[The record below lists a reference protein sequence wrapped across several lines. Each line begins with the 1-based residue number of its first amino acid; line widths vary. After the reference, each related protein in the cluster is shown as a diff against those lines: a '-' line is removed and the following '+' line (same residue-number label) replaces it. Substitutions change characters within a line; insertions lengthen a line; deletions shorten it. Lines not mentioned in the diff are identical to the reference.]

1 MNFRE
6 FVNSDRKPQHQ
17 YKEPEELYEEV
28 DDDQEYIDEPEEPN
42 DDFED
47 EGEGDEEYYEPEPEP
62 SKVIPARPQRVA
74 QRPVQR
80 QVQRPVQRPMPQRVV
95 RPQSQYRPVR
105 QAMPVEQYNRPIQ
118 INKKQL
124 TEETIEGTANS
135 LTEALKR
142 KVDTIFYRFGI
153 QGLEKLDEKI
163 LDTIEELQ
171 YPEAKQIKKPG
182 VNMRR
187 VPAKRVVKRPKPLP
201 IQDIKPVPQ
210 YEPEEESNADEF
222 FEEFPEE
229 LREAIKAPVEEPVEE
244 PVQEQPAQEPVEEK
258 PQTMANILESMGDS
272 MKDIAG
278 QLLNIDPAKELKHE
292 PKGNNPVFAP
302 PEPLPIRTP
311 SEPKDVPLALEVLP
325 VQNQF
330 IQMPDLTETK
340 EETPAEQPA
349 EQPVEKPK
357 KTRKSKKKEEEV
369 TNEEK

>member
-17 YKEPEELYEEV
+17 YEPEELYETV
-28 DDDQEYIDEPEEPN
+28 DDDQEYIEEPEEPN
-42 DDFED
+42 DDFDDED
-47 EGEGDEEYYEPEPEP
+47 EGDEEYYEPEPEP

-95 RPQSQYRPVR
+95 RPQAQYRPVR

-171 YPEAKQIKKPG
+171 YPEAKQVKKPG

-210 YEPEEESNADEF
+210 QYEPEEEYYDEPAPVY
-222 FEEFPEE
+222 EDVQE
-229 LREAIKAPVEEPVEE
+229 PVEEIVEQE
-244 PVQEQPAQEPVEEK
+244 PVQEQPVQEPVEEK

-278 QLLNIDPAKELKHE
+278 QLLNIDPTKELKHE

-302 PEPLPIRTP
+302 PEPIPVRTP

-330 IQMPDLTETK
+330 ITMPDLTETK

-357 KTRKSKKKEEEV
+357 KTRKSKKKDEEV

>member
-6 FVNSDRKPQHQ
+6 FVNSDRKPQ
-17 YKEPEELYEEV
+17 YKEPEPIYEDV
-28 DDDQEYIDEPEEPN
+28 DDQEDYIDEPEEDPN
-42 DDFED
+42 GDYED
-47 EGEGDEEYYEPEPEP
+47 GEEGDEEYYEEPEP
-62 SKVIPARPQRVA
+62 SKVIPPTPQRVA

-80 QVQRPVQRPMPQRVV
+80 VPQRPRPVQRPVPQRVV
-95 RPQSQYRPVR
+95 RPQPQYRPVR

-124 TEETIEGTANS
+124 TEDTIEGTANS

-171 YPEAKQIKKPG
+171 YPDAKQIKKPG

-187 VPAKRVVKRPKPLP
+187 VPAKRIVRKPKP
-201 IQDIKPVPQ
+201 IQLEEVKPVPQ
-210 YEPEEESNADEF
+210 YVPEEEYY
-222 FEEFPEE
+222 EEPAPVYEE
-229 LREAIKAPVEEPVEE
+229 QEPMEEMVEEPIQEE
-244 PVQEQPAQEPVEEK
+244 VQEPVEQK
-258 PQTMANILESMGDS
+258 PQTMENILEGMGNSMR
-272 MKDIAG
+272 DIAG

-302 PEPLPIRTP
+302 PTPMPVRTP
-311 SEPKDVPLALEVLP
+311 SEPKEVPIALEVLP
-325 VQNQF
+325 VENQF

-340 EETPAEQPA
+340 QETPTETPTEEPV

>member
-6 FVNSDRKPQHQ
+6 FVKSDRKPQ
-17 YKEPEELYEEV
+17 YKEPEPIYEDV
-28 DDDQEYIDEPEEPN
+28 DDQEDYIDEPEEDPN
-42 DDFED
+42 GDYED
-47 EGEGDEEYYEPEPEP
+47 GEEGDEEFYEEPEP
-62 SKVIPARPQRVA
+62 SKVIPPTPQRVA

-80 QVQRPVQRPMPQRVV
+80 VPQRPRPVQRPVPQRVV
-95 RPQSQYRPVR
+95 RPQPQYRPVR

-182 VNMRR
+182 VSMRR
-187 VPAKRVVKRPKPLP
+187 VPTKRIVKRPKPLP

-210 YEPEEESNADEF
+210 YEPQEEYY
-222 FEEFPEE
+222 EEPAPMYEE
-229 LREAIKAPVEEPVEE
+229 VQEPVEE
-244 PVQEQPAQEPVEEK
+244 IVEQEQAQEPIQETNQEPVEEK
-258 PQTMANILESMGDS
+258 PQTMENILEGMGNSMR
-272 MKDIAG
+272 DIAG
-278 QLLNIDPAKELKHE
+278 QLLNIDPSKELKHE
-292 PKGNNPVFAP
+292 PKGKNPVFQP
-302 PEPLPIRTP
+302 PMPMPVMTP
-311 SEPKDVPLALEVLP
+311 SEPKEVPMALEVLP

-330 IQMPDLTETK
+330 IQMPEITETK
-340 EETPAEQPA
+340 EETPAETPA

-357 KTRKSKKKEEEV
+357 KTRKTKKKEEEV

>member
-6 FVNSDRKPQHQ
+6 FVNSDRKPQPQ
-17 YKEPEELYEEV
+17 YKEPEELYENV

-42 DDFED
+42 DDYED

-80 QVQRPVQRPMPQRVV
+80 PIQRPVQRPMPQRVV
-95 RPQSQYRPVR
+95 RPQVQYRPVR

-201 IQDIKPVPQ
+201 IQDIKPVLQ
-210 YEPEEESNADEF
+210 YEPQEEYY
-222 FEEFPEE
+222 EEPEPMYE
-229 LREAIKAPVEEPVEE
+229 EVQEPVEE
-244 PVQEQPAQEPVEEK
+244 IVEQEQVQEQEPVQEPAEEK
-258 PQTMANILESMGDS
+258 PQTMENILEGMGNSMR
-272 MKDIAG
+272 DIAG
-278 QLLNIDPAKELKHE
+278 QLLNIDPSKELKHE
-292 PKGNNPVFAP
+292 PKGKNPVFQP
-302 PEPLPIRTP
+302 PIQMPVMTP
-311 SEPKDVPLALEVLP
+311 SEPKEVPLALEVLP

-330 IQMPDLTETK
+330 IQMPELTETK
-340 EETPAEQPA
+340 EETPAETPTEAPAEQQVEQPV

-357 KTRKSKKKEEEV
+357 KTRKKKKEE
-369 TNEEK
+369 